1 MKHLATWRSSES
13 RNALKKKKN
22 ESLQV
27 NTEDGDLSPCW
38 MQSQGC
44 AGKKNDAEA
53 QALQN
58 RGGSALVRGQAPER
72 RGAWQTPSLQVGA
85 QSP

>member
-1 MKHLATWRSSES
+1 MHR
-13 RNALKKKKN
+13 KKKS

-27 NTEDGDLSPCW
+27 NTEDGDFSPCW
-38 MQSQGC
+38 MQSQDC

-58 RGGSALVRGQAPER
+58 RGGIALVRGQAPER
-72 RGAWQTPSLQVGA
+72 RGAWQISALGTGE
-85 QSP
+85 